1 LLQALPGGCA
11 RVHEEGPVIFHVDM
25 DAFYAAVEVRDDPRL
40 KGIPLVIG
48 ADPQGGRGR
57 GVVCTASYEA
67 RAYGIRSAMPISQAW
82 RAAPHATYLRPD
94 FRKYG
99 AASRAVMDTLE
110 AYAAPDAEGR
120 PLLQVVGM
128 DEAYL
133 DVTARCRGEDGELD
147 WALARSL
154 ARSLQAAVR
163 RATGLSCSVGIAPTK
178 SVAKVAS
185 DFRKPHGAT
194 LVRPE
199 AVAEFLAP
207 LPVGKLNGCGP
218 KTAALLR
225 EMGLPTIG
233 HLAATPLS
241 FLESRLGSQ
250 GAWLHRVARGD
261 DPRQVTAD
269 ERERKSRGNETTF
282 PRDQADPAR
291 VLAVAAGLLEEIL
304 EDQADRDGRPF
315 STVTVKLRYD
325 DFTTLTRSHSAP
337 TPLDAAEPDHA
348 GQALRAAHALLA
360 PLLDGRPVRLV
371 GVRIHNFAAATG
383 QRLLNAFGL
392 SGAGLVDPELHG
404 IRLPRS
410 HAAGGLDPGG
420 LRWTSLP
427 GFA

>member
-1 LLQALPGGCA
+1 MQ
-11 RVHEEGPVIFHVDM
+11 EGTPQPQHPVLFHVDM
-25 DAFYAAVEVRDDPRL
+25 DAFYASVEVRDDPRL
-40 KGIPLVIG
+40 KGLPLVIG

-99 AASRAVMDTLE
+99 AESRKVMDLLE
-110 AYAAPDAEGR
+110 GYAAPDAQGR

-133 DVTARCRGEDGELD
+133 DVTARCTGPDGATD
-147 WALARSL
+147 WALARSV
-154 ARSLQAAVR
+154 AQSLQAAVR
-163 RATGLSCSVGIAPTK
+163 RATGLSCSVGIGPSK
-178 SVAKVAS
+178 SVAKIAS
-185 DFRKPHGAT
+185 DHRKPHGTT
-194 LVRPE
+194 LVRPGDVE
-199 AVAEFLAP
+199 GFLAP
-207 LPVGKLNGCGP
+207 LGVGKLNGCGP

-241 FLESRLGSQ
+241 VLEARLGSH

-269 ERERKSRGNETTF
+269 EWERKSRGNETTF
-282 PRDQADPAR
+282 PRDQADPAK
-291 VLAVAAGLLEEIL
+291 VLAVAAGLMQEIL
-304 EDQADRDGRPF
+304 EDQVERDGRPF

-325 DFTTLTRSHSAP
+325 DFTTLTRSHSASA
-337 TPLDAAEPDHA
+337 PLDAAEPDHA
-348 GQALRAAHALLA
+348 AQALRAVHALLA

-392 SGAGLVDPELHG
+392 SVAGIAEPELHG
-404 IRLPRS
+404 LRLPRV

-420 LRWTSLP
+420 LRWTSIAAF
-427 GFA
+427 G